1 MTIED
6 VIDEYKD
13 RSYSTL
19 SEKKEI
25 MKNYRRDL
33 IAAGMSEEEAD
44 EEVDNLDET
53 TWSTEEWKDYYGLD
67 PDDLW

>member
-6 VIDEYKD
+6 VKDEYKD

-33 IAAGMSEEEAD
+33 IAAGMSEEE
-44 EEVDNLDET
+44 LMKKSI
-53 TWSTEEWKDYYGLD
+53 TWMKQHGLQKSGKIIMA
-67 PDDLW
+67 